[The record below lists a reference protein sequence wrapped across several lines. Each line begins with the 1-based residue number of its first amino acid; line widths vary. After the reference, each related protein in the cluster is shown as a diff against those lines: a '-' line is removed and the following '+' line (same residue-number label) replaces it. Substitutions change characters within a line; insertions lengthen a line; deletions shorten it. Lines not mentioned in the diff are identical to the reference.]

1 MKGEALAFF
10 SVHFFASFG
19 HVGARGAQMTESNFF
34 LRALPV
40 EAFFCNDRK
49 QRQKAGF
56 CNPKRR
62 QKRDNGPKRRSG
74 KTRFL
79 ENKRFECA
87 TRAGKKGYIRL
98 GRG

>member
-40 EAFFCNDRK
+40 EAFFAMIENRGKK
-49 QRQKAGF
+49 QGF
-56 CNPKRR
+56 AT
-62 QKRDNGPKRRSG
+62 RSG
-74 KTRFL
+74 AKNETTAQ
-79 ENKRFECA
+79 KDD
-87 TRAGKKGYIRL
+87 L
-98 GRG
+98 GRRDF